1 MELKEGIEL
10 KEGKMRKRLEG
21 KNRLCIIWKEGR
33 QEGRKARRRAGRQV
47 SR

>member
-33 QEGRKARRRAGRQV
+33 QEGKKEGGKA
-47 SR
+47 SK